1 MRGDIRIGISG
12 WRYEPWRSTFY
23 PKGLAQKCELE
34 FASRKLSTIEINGSF
49 YSLQTPASYRTW
61 YEATPDGFLFSVKGG
76 RYITHMRRLLNVRAA
91 LGNFFASGIA
101 ELREK
106 LGPFL
111 WQFPPNFAYDT
122 ERVESFLAM
131 LPYDTDAAAAVAR
144 RHDQKL
150 RTRAVC
156 VFKPPR
162 VLRHAMEVRHPSF
175 MDPGF
180 IALLRRYGVAFVIA
194 DTARKW
200 IERDDVTADFVYI
213 RLHGA
218 VDLYHSRYTE
228 EELASF
234 ATRIDCWA
242 QGSEP
247 RDACR
252 IAQPAPK
259 AASRDVYCYFDNTDK
274 VHAPDN
280 AIALARILSAAG
292 SPGGDPVRINAA
304 EPRSTPGWILSA
316 GS

>member
-122 ERVESFLAM
+122 ERVESFLQKPTEGAEGVPIV
-131 LPYDTDAAAAVAR
+131 LTTHAVAESVLTAAVAAFGAIWW
-144 RHDQKL
+144 
-150 RTRAVC
+150 AVG
-156 VFKPPR
+156 VPR
-162 VLRHAMEVRHPSF
+162 
-175 MDPGF
+175 
-180 IALLRRYGVAFVIA
+180 
-194 DTARKW
+194 
-200 IERDDVTADFVYI
+200 I
-213 RLHGA
+213 RQ
-218 VDLYHSRYTE
+218 VDL
-228 EELASF
+228 
-234 ATRIDCWA
+234 D
-242 QGSEP
+242 
-247 RDACR
+247 
-252 IAQPAPK
+252 
-259 AASRDVYCYFDNTDK
+259 
-274 VHAPDN
+274 
-280 AIALARILSAAG
+280 
-292 SPGGDPVRINAA
+292 
-304 EPRSTPGWILSA
+304 
-316 GS
+316 